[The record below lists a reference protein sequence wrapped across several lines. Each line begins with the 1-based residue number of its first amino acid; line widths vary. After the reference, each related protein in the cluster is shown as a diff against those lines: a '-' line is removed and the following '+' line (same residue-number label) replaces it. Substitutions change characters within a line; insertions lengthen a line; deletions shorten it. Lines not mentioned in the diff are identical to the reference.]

1 MHLSQAQID
10 FMDELHRRA
19 LYEGSVAYVSIL
31 AVPQLILLY
40 AYVRDTI
47 GDDLS
52 HGLVMALLGINLATF
67 MSAVNN
73 FQVCQRFDYIL
84 HDIPPEEEAE
94 VAVPPRQN
102 IRFQSWNDQDCY
114 DKTNFTKGH
123 LQRIYNCFALRRR

>member
-1 MHLSQAQID
+1 MARAPARRQRTGNRRRGAKRNQTRHHRHMHLSQAQID

-84 HDIPPEEEAE
+84 HDIPPEEE
-94 VAVPPRQN
+94 VRGNGV
-102 IRFQSWNDQDCY
+102 
-114 DKTNFTKGH
+114 
-123 LQRIYNCFALRRR
+123 FAKWY